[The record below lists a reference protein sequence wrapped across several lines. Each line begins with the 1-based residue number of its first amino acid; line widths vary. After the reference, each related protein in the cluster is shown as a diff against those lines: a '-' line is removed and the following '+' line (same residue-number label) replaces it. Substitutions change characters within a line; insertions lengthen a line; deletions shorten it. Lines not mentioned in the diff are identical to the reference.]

1 MEINFNDLQ
10 TKLNNLTIKKP
21 PKTFLKILDKEYNE
35 VLVSKYLAYFLNERN
50 TTRDILKQILIHTS
64 SKNDTDDFIELLNDA
79 EFEDIFETWRSG
91 NHDRIVIPDGGG
103 SFNAGISDIS
113 KDRVPEIEA
122 YLESKI
128 QELYKVLDESIE
140 EKKEAKRK
148 EIQEK
153 LKYKRI
159 EL

>member
-1 MEINFNDLQ
+1 LDNARPVSTQ
-10 TKLNNLTIKKP
+10 RYYKKGEDY
-21 PKTFLKILDKEYNE
+21 KKNRWFDK
-35 VLVSKYLAYFLNERN
+35 
-50 TTRDILKQILIHTS
+50 DIEEFKKVI
-64 SKNDTDDFIELLNDA
+64 DA
-79 EFEDIFETWRSG
+79 EFEDIFEAWRSG
-91 NHDRIVIPDGGG
+91 NYDRIVIPDGDGF
-103 SFNAGISDIS
+103 FNAGISDIS